1 MTANGMPP
9 DGSADKT
16 LGEIVTEVSEKASLL
31 VREEIE
37 LAKAEVT
44 DKLTKLTRGAV
55 IAVAAGVFAVFGI
68 TMFFHGL
75 AWFLDDV
82 FNWEDNIWA
91 GFAVVTVLL
100 FLLALLAAFIAYR
113 LFKKG
118 APPTPDL
125 AIQEAKA
132 TRAELEAQKIERDQV
147 KRSLEREHAV
157 RASDPNSRRGGE
169 GVVPRSRSPEMIRA
183 SIEETRHELAFSVN
197 DLRSKVAEVTNWRG
211 QLIRNRRTALIGAA
225 VAGFVIGGGI
235 AAGVSLITG
244 RR

>member
-1 MTANGMPP
+1 MTANGIPP
-9 DGSADKT
+9 DDSADKS
-16 LGEIVTEVSEKASLL
+16 LGEIVAEVSEKASQL

-37 LAKAEVT
+37 LAKAEV
-44 DKLTKLTRGAV
+44 KTKVTSLTRGAV
-55 IAVAAGVFAVFGI
+55 IAGAASVFAVFGI

-91 GFAVVTVLL
+91 GFAVVTGLL
-100 FLLALLAAFIAYR
+100 FLLAILAAFIAFR

-147 KRSLEREHAV
+147 KRGLER
-157 RASDPNSRRGGE
+157 GQ
-169 GVVPRSRSPEMIRA
+169 
-183 SIEETRHELAFSVN
+183 
-197 DLRSKVAEVTNWRG
+197 EVK
-211 QLIRNRRTALIGAA
+211 A
-225 VAGFVIGGGI
+225 
-235 AAGVSLITG
+235 
-244 RR
+244 

>member
-55 IAVAAGVFAVFGI
+55 IAAAAGVFAVFGI

-91 GFAVVTVLL
+91 GFAVVAGLL
-100 FLLALLAAFIAYR
+100 FLLAILAAFIAFR

-118 APPTPDL
+118 SPPTPDL

-147 KRSLEREHAV
+147 KRSLER
-157 RASDPNSRRGGE
+157 GE
-169 GVVPRSRSPEMIRA
+169 Q
-183 SIEETRHELAFSVN
+183 
-197 DLRSKVAEVTNWRG
+197 EVK
-211 QLIRNRRTALIGAA
+211 A
-225 VAGFVIGGGI
+225 
-235 AAGVSLITG
+235 
-244 RR
+244 